1 MNKIKLIALDL
12 DGTALTPQNKVAETT
27 TDAVRRARE
36 AGVYVAVS
44 TGRICGEA
52 RDFAVDL
59 DADDLMVTSGGATL
73 SSISGE
79 GCTMRM
85 SMPWEAAVRAAAAVE
100 RIGMIAMIYVG
111 ETLLITPYDDLG
123 FGSYKTNEG
132 YLTSKKVVPSVAEY
146 IADHHLSV
154 DKIFVRSQEKIFAV
168 FLSHE
173 ERDAAWKAIE
183 GIPCESGDSAADNLE
198 VITPAADKGTALG
211 MLCRDIGT
219 DLDHAAA
226 IGDSENDFEMLR
238 AVALPIA
245 MGNASSEV
253 KALCRWET
261 DSNAEDGVAHAIDRI
276 LAHNKACDEQAENSG
291 I

>member
-154 DKIFVRSQEKIFAV
+154 DKIFVRSQDPV
-168 FLSHE
+168 TLL
-173 ERDAAWKAIE
+173 RTRAILE
-183 GIPCESGDSAADNLE
+183 QIPGIR
-198 VITPAADKGTALG
+198 V
-211 MLCRDIGT
+211 LCRDIGT

-261 DSNAEDGVAHAIDRI
+261 DTNAEDGVAHAIDRI

>member
-79 GCTMRM
+79 SCTMRM

-100 RIGMIAMIYVG
+100 RIGMIAMI
-111 ETLLITPYDDLG
+111 YDDLG

-154 DKIFVRSQEKIFAV
+154 DKIFVRSQDPV
-168 FLSHE
+168 TLL
-173 ERDAAWKAIE
+173 RTRAILE
-183 GIPCESGDSAADNLE
+183 QIPGIRVMSSAADNLE

-261 DSNAEDGVAHAIDRI
+261 DTNAEDGVAHAIDRI